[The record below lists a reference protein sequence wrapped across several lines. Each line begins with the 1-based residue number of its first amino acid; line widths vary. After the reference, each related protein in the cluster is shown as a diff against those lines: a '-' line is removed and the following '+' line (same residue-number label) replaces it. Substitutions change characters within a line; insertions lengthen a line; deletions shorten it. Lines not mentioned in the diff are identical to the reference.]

1 MMYNSIMKTPKSPL
15 EIKQK
20 KEASAF
26 ARKLLKEKKF
36 AEAREGYKLESLKVL
51 NEQDAKEFLQIIAD
65 IDVAAIA
72 FHKEN
77 STAEDKRSYI
87 NITPFTKELHTRWIC
102 QGRLSEKQMMALVND
117 KKKKEQK
124 QEARKNAKTFEAGQK
139 YWAIK
144 AQVTKIELVE
154 VVGIYGAATTKVVLL
169 GDNMERFI
177 VKTNSKKLLDKFN
190 QSLDE
195 KVPAIF
201 TGDCSWVSD
210 NGEVSVFTS
219 KGLRVTI

>member
-1 MMYNSIMKTPKSPL
+1 MKTPKSPL

-65 IDVAAIA
+65 IDVAAA
-72 FHKEN
+72 TFHKEN
-77 STAEDKRSYI
+77 STAEDKRAFM

-102 QGRLSEKQMMALVND
+102 QGRLSEKQMLALVND
-117 KKKKEQK
+117 KRKKEHK
-124 QEARKNAKTFEAGQK
+124 QEVRKNAKTFDAGQK

-144 AQVTKIELVE
+144 AQVTKVE
-154 VVGIYGAATTKVVLL
+154 QVPVEGFYNAWCTKVVLL
-169 GDNMERFI
+169 GDNMERFL
-177 VKTNSKKLLDKFN
+177 VKTNSKKLIAKFN
-190 QSLDE
+190 QSLAE